1 MLAAVLL
8 ALVTTGASL
17 AAPPT
22 ADEGAV
28 QLGLSYVTPRYA
40 ELPGGYALYSDLGNI
55 YGTGSIIG
63 LTISCQGLPAA
74 CDMARPVHLQVTR
87 GKKTTTVRSG
97 TYGEF
102 YKSVNAWEDYREL
115 KRIYP
120 TVDTTR
126 PGRVS
131 YRWHMPAWKDF
142 PAVTSNPADFRI
154 RWATKVRVTVTNGR
168 WEPYGWV
175 QGFLHYCV
183 RRTNDR
189 VPMITLHI
197 SPREAGREGFYEYV
211 QGDRVVAE
219 RLLSTARGT
228 FRFPGPRDRMDIRII
243 RVMSTSTHS
252 GFSVNFDFCTPGVT
266 GP

>member
-1 MLAAVLL
+1 MLAAFLL
-8 ALVTTGASL
+8 AVAATSASL
-17 AAPPT
+17 TATPAAE
-22 ADEGAV
+22 DDV
-28 QLGLSYVTPRYA
+28 RLGLSFVTARYA
-40 ELPGGYALYSDLGNI
+40 ELPGGYAPYSDLSNI

-63 LTISCQGLPAA
+63 LTISCQGSSVA
-74 CDMARPVHLQVTR
+74 CDMARPVQLQVTR
-87 GKKTTTVRSG
+87 GAKTTTVRSG

-102 YKSVNAWEDYREL
+102 YKSINAWEDYREL

-131 YRWHMPAWKDF
+131 YRWHMPAWGDL

-168 WEPYGWV
+168 WEPYGWI
-175 QGFLHYCV
+175 QGLLHYCV
-183 RRTNDR
+183 RRTSDR
-189 VPMITLHI
+189 VPMITLRI

-211 QGDRVVAE
+211 EGDRVVAE

-228 FRFPGPRDRMDIRII
+228 FRFPGPKDRMDIRII
-243 RVMSTSTHS
+243 RVMATSTHS
-252 GFSVNFDFCTPGVT
+252 GFSINFDFCTPGVT